1 MGIIEKIKSAFGSTA
16 GRGAVPP
23 SERPMEDTYLG
34 TAQATTGIVPD
45 VSTPADDPALRDV
58 ASRGVQPVSKPVEIE
73 REQNPEARRDN
84 DVVRTE

>member
-16 GRGAVPP
+16 DSSAMPR
-23 SERPMEDTYLG
+23 SERPVEDTYLG
-34 TAQATTGIVPD
+34 TAQATTGVIPD

-73 REQNPEARRDN
+73 REQNPEAPRDN
-84 DVVRTE
+84 EVVRTK